1 MFKLM
6 GKKLMALLRNKN
18 LLNWPY
24 DTKLLRGCF
33 TPNELLIVSQSTGVV
48 AFYHMTSRLGVI

>member
-6 GKKLMALLRNKN
+6 GKKIIALLRNKN

-24 DTKLLRGCF
+24 DTKFLI
-33 TPNELLIVSQSTGVV
+33 NELLIVSQSTGVV
-48 AFYHMTSRLGVI
+48 AFYHLMSRLGVI